1 MAWIK
6 RNLFFVVGGILAIGL
21 LGAAGYYN
29 YKGWSHN
36 TAAFNR
42 LNEIYNTVAGIL
54 PARSRRPATTRS
66 TTLRRPRTRKTSCG
80 TGFVRREII
89 FKPIAP
95 IPNTG
100 TNAVS
105 SEAFAAALRRTIDQM
120 QHEAE
125 AASVTLPPKYSF
137 SFEAAGRA
145 HLGEIC
151 ARQPGIAGGA
161 ARRSENHC
169 GSSFCGA
176 GQFAGRN
183 SARPRF
189 RR

>member
-6 RNLFFVVGGILAIGL
+6 RNLFFVIGGILAIGL

-36 TAAFNR
+36 TAAFDK
-42 LNEIYNTVAGIL
+42 LNEIYG
-54 PARSRRPATTRS
+54 
-66 TTLRRPRTRKTSCG
+66 TLRDL
-80 TGFVRREII
+80 TGQKPSPGNDKVDNIAAAANRNASFGSGFDRRADY
-89 FKPIAP
+89 FQPIAP

-105 SEAFAAALRRTIDQM
+105 SEAFAAALRRTIDQL

-125 AASVTLPPKYSF
+125 AASVALPPKYDF
-137 SFEAAGRA
+137 SFEAQRDA
-145 HLGEIC
+145 GEIR
-151 ARQPGIAGGA
+151 ARQPGIAGRAVG
-161 ARRSENHC
+161 RSENHC
-169 GSSFCGA
+169 GNSFCGA
-176 GQFAGRN
+176 GQFAGRD

-189 RR
+189 G